1 LEIAAELVR
10 KTMPKP
16 KVLVLRSPG
25 TNCDEETAFGFEKA
39 GATADRIHVR
49 AILDAP
55 KQLEN
60 YQILCFPGGFSY
72 GDDLGAGTVLAHQIR
87 RPLRDALLSF
97 RDDGK
102 LTLGICNG
110 FQILIRT
117 GLIVADTEDGLPAA
131 TLTNNAS
138 AKYEDRWVKL
148 KKTSDK
154 CVFLRG
160 IETMELPVGHGEGR
174 FVAKDAA
181 TIAKLEANGQLVLRY
196 SNGEDGAVGYP
207 ANPNGSQGDA
217 AGVCDDS
224 GRVFGLM
231 PHPDRHLLP
240 TNHPQWTRRAKQPE
254 HGDGFVVFQNA
265 IQFFA

>member
-1 LEIAAELVR
+1 
-10 KTMPKP
+10 MPKP
-16 KVLVLRSPG
+16 NVLVLRSPG

-39 GATADRIHVR
+39 GASADRVHVR
-49 AILDAP
+49 AVLEDP
-55 KQLEN
+55 KQLEK

-72 GDDLGAGTVLAHQIR
+72 GDDLGAGAVLAHQIR
-87 RPLRDALLSF
+87 RPLRDALFSF
-97 RDDGK
+97 RDAGK
-102 LTLGICNG
+102 LMLGICNG

-117 GLIVADTEDGLPAA
+117 GLIVADTNEGLPAA

-160 IETMELPVGHGEGR
+160 IDSLELPVGHGEGR
-174 FVAKDAA
+174 FVAKDAD
-181 TIAKLEANGQLVLRY
+181 TLAKLDANGQIVLRY
-196 SNGEDGAVGYP
+196 TNSGAEVSYP
-207 ANPNGSQGDA
+207 ANPNGSQSDA
-217 AGVCDDS
+217 AGVCDES

-240 TNHPQWTRRAKQPE
+240 TNHPQWTRKPSLPE
-254 HGDGFVVFQNA
+254 HGDGFAVFQNA
-265 IQFFA
+265 VQFFA

>member
-1 LEIAAELVR
+1 
-10 KTMPKP
+10 MPKP
-16 KVLVLRSPG
+16 NVLVLRSPG

-39 GATADRIHVR
+39 GASADRVHVK
-49 AILDAP
+49 AILDSP
-55 KQLEN
+55 KQMEN

-72 GDDLGAGTVLAHQIR
+72 GDDLGAGSILAHQIR
-87 RPLRDALLSF
+87 RPLRDALLAF
-97 RDDGK
+97 RDSGK
-102 LTLGICNG
+102 LILGICNG

-117 GLIVADTEDGLPAA
+117 GLLVADTNEGLPAA

-160 IETMELPVGHGEGR
+160 IESMELPVGHGEGR
-174 FVAKDAA
+174 FVAKDAK
-181 TIAKLEANGQLVLRY
+181 TLSQLETNGQIVLRY
-196 SNGEDGAVGYP
+196 RGESGNSAGYP
-207 ANPNGSQGDA
+207 ANPNGSQSDA
-217 AGVCDDS
+217 AGVCDES

-231 PHPDRHLLP
+231 PHPDRHLLA

-254 HGDGFVVFQNA
+254 HGDGFAVFQNA
-265 IQFFA
+265 VQFFA

>member
-1 LEIAAELVR
+1 
-10 KTMPKP
+10 MPKP
-16 KVLVLRSPG
+16 NVLVLRSPG

-39 GATADRIHVR
+39 GADADRVHVR

-55 KQLEN
+55 KQLEK

-72 GDDLGAGTVLAHQIR
+72 GDDLGAGAVLAHQIR
-87 RPLRDALLSF
+87 RPLRDGLLAF
-97 RDDGK
+97 RDSGK
-102 LTLGICNG
+102 LILGICNG

-117 GLIVADTEDGLPAA
+117 GLIVSDTVDGLPAA

-160 IETMELPVGHGEGR
+160 IESMELPVGHGEGR
-174 FVAKDAA
+174 FVAKDE
-181 TIAKLEANGQLVLRY
+181 TTLHKLDANGQIVLRY
-196 SNGEDGAVGYP
+196 TNSNSEVGYP
-207 ANPNGSQGDA
+207 ANPNGSQADA
-217 AGVCDDS
+217 AGICDES

-231 PHPDRHLLP
+231 PHPDRHLFP
-240 TNHPQWTRRAKQPE
+240 TNHPQWTRKSHLPE
-254 HGDGFVVFQNA
+254 HGDGFAVFQNA
-265 IQFFA
+265 VQFFA

>member
-1 LEIAAELVR
+1 M
-10 KTMPKP
+10 TKP
-16 KVLVLRSPG
+16 NVLVLRSPG

-39 GATADRIHVR
+39 GATADRVHVR

-55 KQLEN
+55 QQMEK

-87 RPLRDALLSF
+87 RPLREALLAF
-97 RDDGK
+97 RDSGK
-102 LTLGICNG
+102 LILGICNG

-117 GLIVADTEDGLPAA
+117 GLLVADAANGLPSA

-148 KKTSDK
+148 KKSSDK

-160 IETMELPVGHGEGR
+160 IDSMDLPVGHGEGR
-174 FVAKDAA
+174 FVAKDSQ
-181 TIAKLEANGQLVLRY
+181 TLSQLEANGQIVLRY
-196 SNGEDGAVGYP
+196 ADSAGKPVQYP
-207 ANPNGSQGDA
+207 ANPNGSQSDA

-240 TNHPQWTRRAKQPE
+240 TNHPHWTRRACLPE
-254 HGDGFVVFQNA
+254 HGDGFAVFQNA
-265 IQFFA
+265 VGFFA